1 MKVRWLGHAS
11 FLLTSDDGTRVVI
24 DPYGSVENL
33 NYDPIDE
40 TADIVTVSHGHRD
53 HNNVA
58 AVRGN
63 PEVVEG
69 AGVRQVKGIEF
80 TGISTFHDASQ
91 GSERGA
97 NTIFCFTLDGVRVC
111 HLGDLGHRLSD
122 ADVAEI
128 GEIDVLLIPVG
139 GHFTVDAAAATET
152 CDALKP
158 RVVIPMHF
166 KNDKCAYPIADVEPF
181 LEGRPAV
188 RRAGD
193 SEIELR
199 KEELPQ
205 ATETVVLD
213 HAM

>member
-11 FLLTSDDGTRVVI
+11 FLLTSDDGTRVVV
-24 DPYGSVENL
+24 DPYGPVDGL
-33 NYDPIDE
+33 NYDPINE
-40 TADIVTVSHGHRD
+40 TAEIVTVSHGHGD
-53 HNNVA
+53 HNNVLA
-58 AVRGN
+58 IKGN

-80 TGISTFHDASQ
+80 AGIGTSHDTSQ

-97 NTIFCFTLDGVRVC
+97 NTIFCFTLDGLGVC

-122 ADVAEI
+122 AHVAQI
-128 GEIDVLLIPVG
+128 GKVDLLLIPVG
-139 GHFTVDAAAATET
+139 GHFTIDAAAATET

-166 KNDKCAYPIADVEPF
+166 RTDKCAYPIADVEPF
-181 LEGRPAV
+181 LQGRPNV

-193 SEIELR
+193 SEIEVS
-199 KEELPQ
+199 KDQLPQ

-213 HAM
+213 HDM